1 MNFQRLAFSLNTLA
15 LALITAVLGSAFVE
29 QIVFGEL
36 PCPLC
41 LLQRAGLIAVG
52 LGFLLNLRFSIQSLH
67 YGVTLLG
74 ALVGAGASVRQ
85 ILLHIAPGDPGYSK
99 AIFGFH
105 LYTWSFVTFVCIIA
119 GVAVLLCLSS
129 KTQNSRPVFAGR
141 MTGLVMLAFLVIIFG
156 NLVSTLLECGF
167 TQCGDDP
174 VRYLWLDSLSRTF
187 KAH

>member
-1 MNFQRLAFSLNTLA
+1 MNFHRLAFSLNTLA
-15 LALITAVLGSAFVE
+15 LALITAVLAGAFVE

-52 LGFLLNLRFSIQSLH
+52 LGFLLNLRFGIQPLH

-74 ALVGAGASVRQ
+74 ALVGAAASVRQ

-119 GVAVLLCLSS
+119 GVAILLCLSN
-129 KTQNSRPVFAGR
+129 KTQNGRPVFAGR
-141 MTGLVMLAFLVIIFG
+141 ITGLVMLAFLVIVFG
-156 NLVSTLLECGF
+156 NLASTLLECGF
-167 TQCGDDP
+167 TQCSDDP
-174 VRYLWLDSLSRTF
+174 VRYLWLDNLSHTF